1 MFNASSVSPSP
12 ASSALSSS
20 LEPPAN
26 PTRYHS
32 NSPIFQLVPLPEG
45 TQVSPVAFSP
55 FSQGP
60 SPLSPPGPPA
70 TATPLPPPPHHQQT
84 STHAIPLPLPLDT
97 SASMHRHRASI
108 SSDASSSKG
117 SPPVSLP
124 LPLGPAGS
132 ASSATHQ
139 PPSAST
145 STSAAPKKVPFVPP
159 PPPPPLSNPLDL
171 LERSRT
177 GLSQL
182 IGYGNIDARP
192 SRQSPNVVQSGD
204 VAGGGSGRGALGA
217 AGRALKSGACTAC
230 RVAKAKCSQRQPAC
244 ERCTSLKLDCVYAV
258 FAKRGRKRTMT
269 PNQVLLEN
277 CHRDIEQALAIL
289 ASTSPPHPV
298 PPPLPPIASSDPIRN
313 NHSSMATTNEEE
325 ESGSTKELKDVL
337 ENPLA
342 LLAHISSLKVGGDST
357 TDEESG
363 KHFLPQQTSRDAEP
377 TVEGYFAT
385 GLYQLRSDADPA
397 YDPVSL
403 GIITEHTLARYVD
416 FYFSS
421 LHPFVFHLTRS
432 IHTPRFL
439 RDTSPFLTTAL
450 ACLCATFDPASQ
462 STVPALFN
470 HLQLINTRIWSEGLK
485 SLEIVQA
492 YMLLIHW
499 TPIANNW
506 GDDRRWGWLGTAI
519 RIATEIKLHK
529 TLNQTTYDFYRS
541 VTPLCCDDAFQQLS
555 DDRIRSWRLI
565 SVCETALGVSTG
577 RLGAI
582 SNLCSVWPGPPTPS
596 NLTRDHPHYNVYAL
610 LELTKIYANGICLSN
625 NVTDTEASTNFDIR
639 ASFKSKWMH
648 DLQQW
653 RQNWIH
659 ANHYVRMIYSHN
671 LTILLSISLRFRG
684 PVAPVLEEC
693 RHQAHE
699 TASLAVHWPD
709 DSYKWGSNI
718 SVVVVAHAAT
728 LLLRIDATKPGPL
741 SPSVIH
747 LCAAVADKLLQTG
760 ATRPQ
765 TRTLA
770 TLHGTRIRTLLAAS
784 TAPSAPQPLPSSL
797 LPSDLTSQPS
807 LSDPNI
813 HATFESISKQLQ
825 GHHEQQQLFP
835 PTFPGFEPLH
845 LPSVVPPTSSSAF
858 PPMYPHSAQQRMDT
872 SSTSSPNSAS
882 PSSLVRDA
890 LSSSTNATAGISLK
904 PDSDHLWSLPSA
916 ESHMLWD
923 LFRDHQPQ
931 PPPSHVV
938 GAMSSAAANPLSPSQ
953 LLVNS
958 RPSTSGGRGANKDSG
973 DSSGNSSG
981 SGAARRRASVKTEGN
996 GKKKR
1001 ERSRSRRP
1009 GEDEGDSSGTTTTTG
1024 TTAMTNSGEDWV
1036 HRNALETDW
1045 LNSEPGAWAW

>member
-1 MFNASSVSPSP
+1 MFNSPLPNSLSASPSST
-12 ASSALSSS
+12 ASHS
-20 LEPPAN
+20 LEPPPA
-26 PTRYHS
+26 RYQSHS
-32 NSPIFQLVPLPEG
+32 PSFQVVPLAPPLHPAAYPLSG
-45 TQVSPVAFSP
+45 ST
-55 FSQGP
+55 
-60 SPLSPPGPPA
+60 PLSPTSPSGRVGIPLPH
-70 TATPLPPPPHHQQT
+70 PLPPT
-84 STHAIPLPLPLDT
+84 LPT
-97 SASMHRHRASI
+97 HRASI
-108 SSDASSSKG
+108 SSSSNADASSSKG
-117 SPPVSLP
+117 SPASP
-124 LPLGPAGS
+124 LVVPS
-132 ASSATHQ
+132 
-139 PPSAST
+139 PSALSQT
-145 STSAAPKKVPFVPP
+145 AAAPPPAPAPKPTKAPYVPP
-159 PPPPPLSNPLDL
+159 PPPPPLSNPVEL
-171 LERSRT
+171 LERSRH
-177 GLSQL
+177 GLTQL
-182 IGYGNIDARP
+182 IGFGNVDARP
-192 SRQSPNVVQSGD
+192 SRQAESGP
-204 VAGGGSGRGALGA
+204 SI
-217 AGRALKSGACTAC
+217 KSGACQAC
-230 RVAKAKCSQRQPAC
+230 RLSKSKCSQGQPSCDKCRANN
-244 ERCTSLKLDCVYAV
+244 LDCVYTI

-269 PNQVLLEN
+269 PNQALLQN

-289 ASTSPPHPV
+289 AANTHPQPV
-298 PPPLPPIASSDPIRN
+298 PPPLPPLNSHQPPTQNSQLLTPHLPTRLFP
-313 NHSSMATTNEEE
+313 SPNEEE

-403 GIITEHTLARYVD
+403 GIITEQTLARFVE

-421 LHPFVFHLTRS
+421 LHPFVFHLTPS

-450 ACLCATFDPASQ
+450 ACLCATFDPSSQ

-541 VTPLCCDDAFQQLS
+541 VTPLSDDAFQRLS

-582 SNLCSVWPGPPTPS
+582 SNLCSVWPGPPTPL
-596 NLTRDHPHYNVYAL
+596 NLTRDHPHYNTYAI

-625 NVTDTEASTNFDIR
+625 NVTDVEASTNFDIR

-653 RQNWIH
+653 RQTWVH
-659 ANHYVRMIYSHN
+659 ANHYVRMVFSHN

-693 RHQAHE
+693 RVQAYE
-699 TASLAVHWPD
+699 TATLAVRWPD

-718 SVVVVAHAAT
+718 SVVVVAYAAT

-741 SPSVIH
+741 SPHVIQ

-784 TAPSAPQPLPSSL
+784 TAPSGPQPLPSSL

-807 LSDPNI
+807 LTHPDI
-813 HATFESISKQLQ
+813 HATFESLSSASAA
-825 GHHEQQQLFP
+825 HPQQLFP
-835 PTFPGFEPLH
+835 PVFPGTGGFDSGPNPEFSLH
-845 LPSVVPPTSSSAF
+845 FPPPAASAAASTLMQADRDDDGGNDDDDGARGGADGQEDPMSSSAS
-858 PPMYPHSAQQRMDT
+858 MSM
-872 SSTSSPNSAS
+872 SM
-882 PSSLVRDA
+882 
-890 LSSSTNATAGISLK
+890 TNGIGLR
-904 PDSDHLWSLPSA
+904 PDSDHLWSLPAS

-923 LFRDHQPQ
+923 LFHDHRPD
-931 PPPSHVV
+931 PVV
-938 GAMSSAAANPLSPSQ
+938 
-953 LLVNS
+953 V
-958 RPSTSGGRGANKDSG
+958 
-973 DSSGNSSG
+973 
-981 SGAARRRASVKTEGN
+981 
-996 GKKKR
+996 
-1001 ERSRSRRP
+1001 P
-1009 GEDEGDSSGTTTTTG
+1009 GEGGGGGQGGNADDPTTTTTTG
-1024 TTAMTNSGEDWV
+1024 GGTSSGNNSSSGGSSTSTTRGRRAAGAGAGAGRVASSRGGGGGRGKKKTGDPGADGAAVAAAADPPSPERDELGETTTAAEDWV

>member
-1 MFNASSVSPSP
+1 MFNSPLPPPKVSPSP
-12 ASSALSSS
+12 ASSASHS
-20 LEPPAN
+20 LEPPPA
-26 PTRYHS
+26 RYNS
-32 NSPIFQLVPLPEG
+32 NSPSFQLVPLPENAPPL
-45 TQVSPVAFSP
+45 QFP
-55 FSQGP
+55 FSGQNHLSPTSPSGRGGPTFPSPIEPGP
-60 SPLSPPGPPA
+60 SLID
-70 TATPLPPPPHHQQT
+70 QRRT
-84 STHAIPLPLPLDT
+84 SV
-97 SASMHRHRASI
+97 SSSSI
-108 SSDASSSKG
+108 ADASSSKG
-117 SPPVSLP
+117 SPASPLVNLPIVS
-124 LPLGPAGS
+124 
-132 ASSATHQ
+132 T
-139 PPSAST
+139 PSAAAAGPST
-145 STSAAPKKVPFVPP
+145 AKATRPAFVPP
-159 PPPPPLSNPLDL
+159 PPPPPLSDPLDL
-171 LERSRT
+171 LERSRS
-177 GLSQL
+177 GLLQL
-182 IGYGNIDARP
+182 IGHGNIDARP
-192 SRQSPNVVQSGD
+192 SRQASAS
-204 VAGGGSGRGALGA
+204 A
-217 AGRALKSGACTAC
+217 ALKSGACTAC
-230 RVAKAKCSQRQPAC
+230 RVAKAKCSQHEPTC
-244 ERCTSLKLDCVYAV
+244 NRCASLSVACVYAA
-258 FAKRGRKRTMT
+258 FAKRGRKRSMT
-269 PNQVLLEN
+269 PNQALLEN

-289 ASTSPPHPV
+289 ASRSPSHVV
-298 PPPLPPIASSDPIRN
+298 PPPLPPISHHTPSHSHHPSSNSHAP
-313 NHSSMATTNEEE
+313 STFGPTVEEE

-403 GIITEHTLARYVD
+403 GIITEHTLARFVD

-421 LHPFVFHLTRS
+421 LHPFVFHLTPS

-450 ACLCATFDPASQ
+450 ACICATFDPSSQ

-519 RIATEIKLHK
+519 RMATEIKLHK

-541 VTPLCCDDAFQQLS
+541 VTPLSDDAFERLS

-565 SVCETALGVSTG
+565 SVSETALGVSTG

-582 SNLCSVWPGPPTPS
+582 SNLCSVWPGPPTPT
-596 NLTRDHPHYNVYAL
+596 NLTRDHPHYNTYAI

-625 NVTDTEASTNFDIR
+625 NVTDSEASTNFDIR
-639 ASFKSKWMH
+639 NSFKSKWMH

-653 RQNWIH
+653 RQTWVH
-659 ANHYVRMIYSHN
+659 ANHFVRMIYSHN

-693 RHQAHE
+693 RAQAYE
-699 TASLAVHWPD
+699 TATLAVQWPD

-718 SVVVVAHAAT
+718 SVVVVAYAAT

-741 SPSVIH
+741 SPVAIQ

-770 TLHGTRIRTLLAAS
+770 TLHGTRIRTLLEAS

-797 LPSDLTSQPS
+797 LPSDLTAH
-807 LSDPNI
+807 LNNPNI
-813 HATFESISKQLQ
+813 HATFEAISK
-825 GHHEQQQLFP
+825 EVQLFP
-835 PTFPGFEPLH
+835 PTFPGLE
-845 LPSVVPPTSSSAF
+845 PPTY
-858 PPMYPHSAQQRMDT
+858 PPPTNT
-872 SSTSSPNSAS
+872 SISNSGLLHAS
-882 PSSLVRDA
+882 NLESHHAIPP
-890 LSSSTNATAGISLK
+890 AGVGLK
-904 PDSDHLWSLPSA
+904 PDSDHLWSLPST

-923 LFRDHQPQ
+923 LFHDHQPESASSQ
-931 PPPSHVV
+931 ATTSQALSFGGGGV
-938 GAMSSAAANPLSPSQ
+938 GGEGLSVSGAANSSGLSPSQ

-958 RPSTSGGRGANKDSG
+958 RPSTAGGDSG
-973 DSSGNSSG
+973 EGTSGNSSSSAG
-981 SGAARRRASVKTEGN
+981 GTGARSTCPLGRLARGG
-996 GKKKR
+996 GKKKKR
-1001 ERSRSRRP
+1001 DRS
-1009 GEDEGDSSGTTTTTG
+1009 GEASEATGDAGVEESMLGPTG
-1024 TTAMTNSGEDWV
+1024 TNGEDWV

>member
-1 MFNASSVSPSP
+1 MFDSPLPTSSLSPSP
-12 ASSALSSS
+12 RSSATTS
-20 LEPPAN
+20 LDPPRA
-26 PTRYHS
+26 RYQS
-32 NSPIFQLVPLPEG
+32 TSPSFQLVPLPEE
-45 TQVSPVAFSP
+45 TPSVNP
-55 FSQGP
+55 FPFGNSSVGSQA
-60 SPLSPPGPPA
+60 LSPTSPSGSRA
-70 TATPLPPPPHHQQT
+70 LP
-84 STHAIPLPLPLDT
+84 IPIDPNSSLY
-97 SASMHRHRASI
+97 RHRASI
-108 SSDASSSKG
+108 SSDNSSSKG
-117 SPPVSLP
+117 SPASPLLNLP
-124 LPLGPAGS
+124 S
-132 ASSATHQ
+132 T
-139 PPSAST
+139 SAST
-145 STSAAPKKVPFVPP
+145 STWPDTKPSTAPTKTPFVPP

-182 IGYGNIDARP
+182 IGFGNIDARP
-192 SRQSPNVVQSGD
+192 SRQTNTT
-204 VAGGGSGRGALGA
+204 GA
-217 AGRALKSGACTAC
+217 ASLKSGACTAC
-230 RVAKAKCSQRQPAC
+230 RTAKAKCSQRQPAC
-244 ERCTSLKLDCVYAV
+244 ERCVSLKIECVYAV
-258 FAKRGRKRTMT
+258 FAKRGRKRSMT

-289 ASTSPPHPV
+289 SSSSPPHSV
-298 PPPLPPIASSDPIRN
+298 PPPLPPINASPDVTHPV
-313 NHSSMATTNEEE
+313 HSLGLTTEEE

-363 KHFLPQQTSRDAEP
+363 KHFLPQQITSRDTEP

-403 GIITEHTLARYVD
+403 GIINEHTLARYVD

-421 LHPFVFHLTRS
+421 LHPFIFHLTPS

-450 ACLCATFDPASQ
+450 ACICATFDPSSQ

-541 VTPLCCDDAFQQLS
+541 VTPLSDDAFQRLS

-565 SVCETALGVSTG
+565 SVAETALGVSTG

-582 SNLCSVWPGPPTPS
+582 SNLCSVWPGPLTPS
-596 NLTRDHPHYNVYAL
+596 NLTRDHPHYNIYAI

-625 NVTDTEASTNFDIR
+625 NVTDSEASTNFDIR
-639 ASFKSKWMH
+639 ASFKSKLMH
-648 DLQQW
+648 DLSNW
-653 RQNWIH
+653 RQTWTH
-659 ANHYVRMIYSHN
+659 ANHFVRMIYSHN

-693 RHQAHE
+693 RVQAHE
-699 TASLAVHWPD
+699 TASLAVNWPD

-718 SVVVVAHAAT
+718 SVVVVAYAAT

-741 SPSVIH
+741 SPAVIH
-747 LCAAVADKLLQTG
+747 PCSAVADKLLQTG
-760 ATRPQ
+760 AVRPE

-784 TAPSAPQPLPSSL
+784 TSPSAPQPLPSSL

-813 HATFESISKQLQ
+813 HATFDSLSSSSK
-825 GHHEQQQLFP
+825 EVQLFP
-835 PTFPGFEPLH
+835 PTFPGLEPSLAPAP
-845 LPSVVPPTSSSAF
+845 PSHSFSPISPP
-858 PPMYPHSAQQRMDT
+858 PHSHAHD
-872 SSTSSPNSAS
+872 P
-882 PSSLVRDA
+882 
-890 LSSSTNATAGISLK
+890 STNGISLK
-904 PDSDHLWSLPSA
+904 PDSDHLWSLPSS

-923 LFRDHQPQ
+923 LFHDHRPQ
-931 PPPSHVV
+931 SAVSL
-938 GAMSSAAANPLSPSQ
+938 GAGGGGLAGVARSTTSSTNPLSPSQ
-953 LLVNS
+953 LLVAS
-958 RPSTSGGRGANKDSG
+958 RPSSSGGLPPSGTGSAGESG
-973 DSSGNSSG
+973 DGGDGEKKEKKNGTRSNDGNETMS
-981 SGAARRRASVKTEGN
+981 
-996 GKKKR
+996 
-1001 ERSRSRRP
+1001 
-1009 GEDEGDSSGTTTTTG
+1009 TTTPG
-1024 TTAMTNSGEDWV
+1024 GGEDWV

>member
-1 MFNASSVSPSP
+1 
-12 ASSALSSS
+12 
-20 LEPPAN
+20 
-26 PTRYHS
+26 
-32 NSPIFQLVPLPEG
+32 
-45 TQVSPVAFSP
+45 
-55 FSQGP
+55 
-60 SPLSPPGPPA
+60 
-70 TATPLPPPPHHQQT
+70 
-84 STHAIPLPLPLDT
+84 
-97 SASMHRHRASI
+97 
-108 SSDASSSKG
+108 
-117 SPPVSLP
+117 
-124 LPLGPAGS
+124 
-132 ASSATHQ
+132 
-139 PPSAST
+139 
-145 STSAAPKKVPFVPP
+145 
-159 PPPPPLSNPLDL
+159 
-171 LERSRT
+171 
-177 GLSQL
+177 
-182 IGYGNIDARP
+182 
-192 SRQSPNVVQSGD
+192 
-204 VAGGGSGRGALGA
+204 
-217 AGRALKSGACTAC
+217 
-230 RVAKAKCSQRQPAC
+230 
-244 ERCTSLKLDCVYAV
+244 
-258 FAKRGRKRTMT
+258 MT
-269 PNQVLLEN
+269 PNQALLEN

-289 ASTSPPHPV
+289 ASNSPPHSM
-298 PPPLPPIASSDPIRN
+298 PPPLPPIAAHHVSMNQTPHLFPSPIP
-313 NHSSMATTNEEE
+313 TTTEEE

-403 GIITEHTLARYVD
+403 GIITEHTLARFVD
-416 FYFSS
+416 FYFTS
-421 LHPFVFHLTRS
+421 LHPFVFHLTPS

-450 ACLCATFDPASQ
+450 ACLCATFDPSSQ
-462 STVPALFN
+462 TTVPALFN

-541 VTPLCCDDAFQQLS
+541 VTPLSDDAFQRLS

-596 NLTRDHPHYNVYAL
+596 NLTRDHPHYNTYAI

-625 NVTDTEASTNFDIR
+625 NVTDSEASTNFDIR

-653 RQNWIH
+653 RQTWIH

-684 PVAPVLEEC
+684 PVAPILEEC
-693 RHQAHE
+693 RAQAHE
-699 TASLAVHWPD
+699 TARLAVHWPD

-718 SVVVVAHAAT
+718 SVVVVAYAAT

-741 SPSVIH
+741 APTTIQ

-784 TAPSAPQPLPSSL
+784 TAPSAPQPIPSSL

-813 HATFESISKQLQ
+813 HATFDSLPKEVQLY
-825 GHHEQQQLFP
+825 P
-835 PTFPGFEPLH
+835 PVFPGIEPL
-845 LPSVVPPTSSSAF
+845 S
-858 PPMYPHSAQQRMDT
+858 Y
-872 SSTSSPNSAS
+872 SST
-882 PSSLVRDA
+882 
-890 LSSSTNATAGISLK
+890 LSTSNATQSMQSLSTGFTNDRAQVGLG
-904 PDSDHLWSLPSA
+904 PDSNPPWSLPST

-923 LFRDHQPQ
+923 LFQDHR
-931 PPPSHVV
+931 PPAVTDTSTRPLGLPGVDSLTVPGGG
-938 GAMSSAAANPLSPSQ
+938 GASSNPLSPSQ

-958 RPSTSGGRGANKDSG
+958 RPSTSGGVESG
-973 DSSGNSSG
+973 EGTSGNSSSSTG
-981 SGAARRRASVKTEGN
+981 IVGGKTSRGGN
-996 GKKKR
+996 RKKKR
-1001 ERSRSRRP
+1001 DRSDGN
-1009 GEDEGDSSGTTTTTG
+1009 GEASTSTTTTG
-1024 TTAMTNSGEDWV
+1024 TGEDWV